1 MCIRDRLDTAGA
13 LEGAG
18 LSAYVYTQL
27 SDVEEECN
35 GILTYDRRVNKL
47 KEDGDE
53 CGSAETV
60 SHTHLTNTNQDVM
73 GDIAMVLHPSRR
85 ERPRARPSRSAGR
98 SSAPAPTLSLI
109 HIS

>member
-1 MCIRDRLDTAGA
+1 MPSRFRNSAEWFTPWRISAFAGTYGYGATDTPAEWRTEVHRTLDAAAA

-53 CGSAETV
+53 CGSAE
-60 SHTHLTNTNQDVM
+60 M
-73 GDIAMVLHPSRR
+73 
-85 ERPRARPSRSAGR
+85 
-98 SSAPAPTLSLI
+98 
-109 HIS
+109 

>member
-1 MCIRDRLDTAGA
+1 MPWRITAPLRAPTATGPPTRRPNGARRCIGRWTLRQA

-53 CGSAETV
+53 CGSAE
-60 SHTHLTNTNQDVM
+60 M
-73 GDIAMVLHPSRR
+73 
-85 ERPRARPSRSAGR
+85 
-98 SSAPAPTLSLI
+98 
-109 HIS
+109 